1 MTNEPLYQSPQT
13 DFYTTRGALPRDA
26 QSYVERQADDD
37 LYKNLIEANFCYVL
51 TARQVGKSSLMLK
64 TAARLQGEGVA
75 VAVLDLTA
83 IGQNVTAEQW
93 YYGLL
98 EQMGR
103 RLGLEDELEDYWLAH
118 DLLGPLNRWTGA
130 ITDVVLARYTNKIVI
145 FIDEIDAVRSL
156 PFETGEFFAGIR
168 EFFSRRQVDQE
179 LSRLTFCLL
188 GAARPSDLVSDLR
201 MAPFNIAKRIDL
213 TDFTERE
220 ATPLTSGL
228 SHKGASADKLVK
240 RVLYWTGGHPY
251 LTQCLCHALAEEPS
265 VNEIESVD
273 RLCERLFLSAG
284 AREQDENLQYVSKRI
299 MDEKTDTAGLL
310 SLYSQVHKHR
320 CAHEETS
327 RVVKFLHKTMSVE
340 DDKGSLQEFLEIV
353 GIVRIVQR
361 CLRVRN
367 RVYHKVFDRRWVDEK
382 MPQNE
387 LTRQIAA
394 YRKKLL
400 RWSALAGFIFLVI
413 TASAVYA
420 FVQNKHAEDARSE
433 AEAQRHEA
441 VVAREEVQATRD
453 QAIKNAE
460 EAALM
465 NYKRDE
471 AEKDAKNNA
480 WQTKLMTWQVIMND
494 TNPLTFE
501 AYLEVDK
508 ETEFTKQARRRLR
521 DLRAAP
527 SNATQLNGV
536 LRGRVYDTGTSA
548 NEPIEGAKLVAKRQD
563 VDWSLTMFSNKTG
576 EFMLAPMPPGPYT
589 ITVSAEAEGYTEH
602 SVSLQ
607 VGPESV
613 NKIKRQSFGLAKK
626 ESNPS

>member
-1 MTNEPLYQSPQT
+1 MTNEPLYPSPQT

-64 TAARLQGEGVA
+64 TAARLQREGVA

-103 RLGLEDELEDYWLAH
+103 RLDLEDELEDYWLERAR
-118 DLLGPLNRWTGA
+118 LGPLNRWMGA
-130 ITDVVLARYTNKIVI
+130 IRDVVLDRYQNKIVI

-179 LSRLTFCLL
+179 LNRLTFCLL
-188 GAARPSDLVSDLR
+188 GAARPSDLVADSR
-201 MAPFNIAKRIDL
+201 TAPFNIAKRIDL
-213 TDFTERE
+213 TDFTESE
-220 ATPLTSGL
+220 ASPLASGL
-228 SHKGASADKLVK
+228 SHKGTSADKLVK

-265 VNEIESVD
+265 VNEVETVD
-273 RLCERLFLSAG
+273 RLCERLFLSSG

-299 MDEKTDTAGLL
+299 LDEKADIAGLL
-310 SLYSQVHKHR
+310 NLYSQVHKHK

-327 RVVKFLHKTMSVE
+327 RLTRLFHKNMSVE
-340 DDKGSLQEFLEIV
+340 EDKSSLQEFLEIV

-367 RVYHKVFDRRWVDEK
+367 RVYHRVFDRKWVDEK

-394 YRKKLL
+394 YRKRLL
-400 RWSALAGFIFLVI
+400 RVAAISGFLIFVIGSLAVNAFIQSKRAQNALYALQEAESQREFAEV
-413 TASAVYA
+413 ASKKAHEA
-420 FVQNKHAEDARSE
+420 LNQAQEKE
-433 AEAQRHEA
+433 AEAAERDAEYKDWQR
-441 VVAREEVQATRD
+441 
-453 QAIKNAE
+453 
-460 EAALM
+460 
-465 NYKRDE
+465 
-471 AEKDAKNNA
+471 
-480 WQTKLMTWQVIMND
+480 KLMTWQMIMNES
-494 TNPLTFE
+494 NPRTFQ
-501 AYLEVDK
+501 AYLEVEK
-508 ETEFTKQARRRLR
+508 EGEFAAKARKRLR
-521 DLRAAP
+521 ELKTVVPATPAVAA
-527 SNATQLNGV
+527 QMNGV
-536 LRGRVYDTGTSA
+536 FRGKVYDAADGI
-548 NEPIEGAKLVAKRQD
+548 NQPIAEARILARGQD
-563 VDWSLTMFSNKTG
+563 SDWAIIMFSNKTG
-576 EFMLAPMPPGPYT
+576 DFMLAPMPEGTYAIT
-589 ITVSAEAEGYTEH
+589 ISSDGY
-602 SVSLQ
+602 VDQKFNLQ
-607 VGPESV
+607 VSPD
-613 NKIKRQSFGLAKK
+613 NTDTIRHQNIGLVRKK
-626 ESNPS
+626 